1 MYYLPS
7 NLINSNYLYNVNNN
21 YIIVRTNHNCY
32 QNYNTTYCDCYNVYP
47 ELDYMVTTSYSC
59 NYTQSNA
66 NIPYSNF
73 TSDTW
78 YRIDAYKSLIMFLIV
93 FIFTIY
99 LGYKIISRLFGRWL
113 KI

>member
-7 NLINSNYLYNVNNN
+7 DLINSNYLYNVSNN
-21 YIIVRTNHNCY
+21 YIVVRTNRNCY

-47 ELDYMVTTSYSC
+47 ELDYMVTTDYDC

-66 NIPYSNF
+66 NIPYTSF
-73 TSDTW
+73 TSNTW
-78 YRIDAYKSLIMFLIV
+78 YRIDMYKSLIMYLIIFL
-93 FIFTIY
+93 FTFY
-99 LGYKIISRLFGRWL
+99 LGYKVLSRLFGRWL

>member
-7 NLINSNYLYNVNNN
+7 NLINSNYYYNVSND
-21 YIIVRTNHNCY
+21 YIVIRTNNNCY
-32 QNYNTTYCDCYNVYP
+32 QSYNTIYCDCYNVYP
-47 ELDYMVTTSYSC
+47 NLDYMTTTAYSC
-59 NYTQSNA
+59 NYNQTNA

-73 TSDTW
+73 TDNHW
-78 YRIDAYKSLIMFLIV
+78 YRVDTYKSLIMF
-93 FIFTIY
+93 FIIFLFSFY